1 MKSDHTIKIASLP
14 SPAVPSSTLTQ
25 IKKPPLLGAIGR
37 LPSDLSQKIKPTDPT
52 SSASFA
58 SSLGKFKPVPIANT
72 QPSTSTAPGS
82 NNMKAP
88 IKLRPSSRTANKTT
102 TSAVGSSG
110 PMPIKVLPRP
120 DSGFKAMAQKSM
132 LVGSMSMVGSS
143 SLASSGGLK
152 KFKMSNVVTIGSSGK
167 PATSAA
173 S

>member
-14 SPAVPSSTLTQ
+14 SPAAPTSTLTQ

-37 LPSDLSQKIKPTDPT
+37 LPSDLSQKNKPTDPT
-52 SSASFA
+52 SSASIA
-58 SSLGKFKPVPIANT
+58 SGLGKFKPVPIANT
-72 QPSTSTAPGS
+72 QTSTASGS
-82 NNMKAP
+82 SNMKAP

-102 TSAVGSSG
+102 TSAVGSNG

-132 LVGSMSMVGSS
+132 LVGSMPMVGSS
-143 SLASSGGLK
+143 SLASSGGFK

-167 PATSAA
+167 PAAGAAA